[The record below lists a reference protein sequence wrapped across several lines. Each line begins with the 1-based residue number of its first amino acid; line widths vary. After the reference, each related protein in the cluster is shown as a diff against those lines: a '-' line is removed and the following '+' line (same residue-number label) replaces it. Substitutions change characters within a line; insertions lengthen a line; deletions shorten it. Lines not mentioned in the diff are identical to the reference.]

1 MGRITDDTHIDLPA
15 IPRAD
20 PLAPGQPVDQQ
31 TSPGHHGTHSTG
43 PQHLPPNPYASG
55 GRLADSFAP
64 PGQPSPFP
72 GDLDGPGATAPG
84 QNRPGHPGA
93 GQPGPFPGSGLG
105 EGPGSFPGAGQPA
118 PFPGTGAAANP
129 FPGTATGANPF
140 PGTTESH
147 PFPGSTTGGNPSP
160 GNATGGHP
168 FPGSTT
174 GGNPF
179 PGSAT
184 GGHPFPDAGQPGS
197 FPGSGPLS
205 APAPYSGTGPL
216 AAPHTQSA
224 EPLPQRKPRDRR
236 PSADEGPG
244 EGFDYFGGGAP
255 AEARGQ
261 QPGSPAGQRI
271 PHTPG
276 PQPGAPAG
284 PRIPHAAAPPGAA
297 PSGGPNAP
305 EAPAD
310 WSPWQRRR
318 SPYDPPSAPL
328 PTQPPGFEN
337 FQTDSFAAVGAQHTG
352 GFPES
357 PSMPLPAWAANPPMS
372 APPAQGSEEEARP
385 AKKPRSHH
393 LDNVK
398 FVLIAL
404 VISSHALRD
413 TINADPANKAGYIW
427 AFAFHMPLFVMISGY
442 LSRNFWDSKGKV
454 NKLVDTILIP
464 YVVVELGYAALRWG
478 LGGKWSLTITDPAWM
493 NWYLVALL
501 LWRITVP
508 VWRRLRWPFPVAVA
522 VYLISGFSQLE
533 QDFSM
538 DRFFGLL
545 PFFVLGMILQPHHF
559 EWLQKSW
566 VRMISA
572 FVLAAWTAAAV
583 VLAPDLGLKV
593 FYNRYSYADL
603 NQEWLYAL
611 GFRLAWMTG
620 VLALCFAILSIIP
633 KRETWFSDL
642 GTRTLYA
649 YLLHGIPIL
658 ILKDFGLLKLS
669 WLEGPLGTLAIIVSS
684 FVLAIILCL
693 PVTRAVFRWVLEPRL
708 TWLYRKPQ
716 SEVQP

>member
-1 MGRITDDTHIDLPA
+1 MGRITDDTHLDLPV
-15 IPRAD
+15 IPAD
-20 PLAPGQPVDQQ
+20 PLAPGQPVGDYEPADHSGAYGFPQDDRGFGTGAHQQ
-31 TSPGHHGTHSTG
+31 PGAFGPGQGDNRHSFGTAPDHGGFGTGPQRTQANEHHGVHSTG
-43 PQHLPPNPYASG
+43 PQQLPPNPYASG
-55 GRLADSFAP
+55 GQLADSFAP
-64 PGQPSPFP
+64 PGHPSPALDGSPSGTGQHPFP
-72 GDLDGPGATAPG
+72 GANQPG
-84 QNRPGHPGA
+84 QA
-93 GQPGPFPGSGLG
+93 GPFPGANPAGFPGASETGASGPFPG
-105 EGPGSFPGAGQPA
+105 ANQAGSFPGSPGG
-118 PFPGTGAAANP
+118 FPGVR
-129 FPGTATGANPF
+129 PGGIP
-140 PGTTESH
+140 
-147 PFPGSTTGGNPSP
+147 
-160 GNATGGHP
+160 
-168 FPGSTT
+168 
-174 GGNPF
+174 
-179 PGSAT
+179 
-184 GGHPFPDAGQPGS
+184 
-197 FPGSGPLS
+197 SGPLS
-205 APAPYSGTGPL
+205 APTNAT
-216 AAPHTQSA
+216 A
-224 EPLPQRKPRDRR
+224 EPLPQRKPRGGR
-236 PSADEGPG
+236 SADAPP

-255 AEARGQ
+255 KDDPRAQ
-261 QPGSPAGQRI
+261 QSGAPAGQRI
-271 PHTPG
+271 PHTPD
-276 PQPGAPAG
+276 Q
-284 PRIPHAAAPPGAA
+284 RIPHAAAQAGPMNGPLNASPSGPPAG
-297 PSGGPNAP
+297 PPGGPNAP
-305 EAPAD
+305 EQQGD
-310 WSPWQRRR
+310 WSPWQQRRR
-318 SPYDPPSAPL
+318 SPYDPPSSPL

-337 FQTDSFAAVGAQHTG
+337 FQTDSFAAVGAHNTG

-357 PSMPLPAWAANPPMS
+357 PSMPLPAWAATPPT
-372 APPAQGSEEEARP
+372 AAVPGYGDDEEPRP
-385 AKKPRSHH
+385 AKKPRSPH

-413 TINADPANKAGYIW
+413 TINADDVNKAGYIW

-478 LGGKWSLTITDPAWM
+478 LGGKWTLTITDPAWM

-508 VWRRLRWPFPVAVA
+508 VWKRLRWPFPVAVA

-566 VRMISA
+566 VRMVSA

-583 VLAPDLGLKV
+583 VLAPELGLKV
-593 FYNRYSYADL
+593 FYNRFSYADL
-603 NQEWLYAL
+603 NQQWVYAL
-611 GFRLAWMTG
+611 GFRLAWMIG
-620 VLALCFAILSIIP
+620 VLALCFAVLSIIP

-658 ILKDFGLLKLS
+658 ILKDFGLLKLT
-669 WLEGPLGTLAIIVSS
+669 WLEGPLGTLAIIASS